1 MSGREADDVHEQ
13 VPEQTMEK
21 DFLMT
26 GPQEVDNVQ
35 AEVSEPIQEKNFL
48 MGQLE
53 VDNVQAGSSEQTL
66 EGNFMMS
73 GQETDDVH
81 EQVPEQTPEKEFM
94 MSEQEANNVHAVVPE
109 QTLEKNF
116 PMPEREADNVHAEVS
131 EQMPEKDSITSEQ
144 EADDVQAGHE
154 QTLEKNFITML
165 EQEAANDV
173 QARVPEPSPEKNF
186 IMSGRQEAD
195 DGQVGLP
202 EQRLEEEGEADQ
214 LLQEEHVRGEE
225 AYGEATELLQ
235 EENIRREEIYQGSTS
250 WSPLSSSDAPTKHLD
265 LEDSV
270 SSRLLQDSELGH
282 RNVPE
287 NLVAPPSSPATP
299 EMETTLSISPLA
311 GRSEALPDGDD
322 VMFDPPVVAY
332 REAPPSIN
340 LEEDIN
346 SANPQPPLNA
356 PPQAPPPSI
365 RNIYGSEARPSQPP
379 GIGSLFNLYPPPHL
393 AYEHQYLPAQ
403 SLFAPMGSTDMNGS
417 TTAPAVSGNF
427 ILGSLNVPP
436 PPLGVDNNSASST
449 SSSSFWNYQLPQLS
463 LSANV
468 QDSAAMDRPPYNRAT
483 ARSSS
488 ISIPLDGLPTNNRR
502 PLEAGQGSFMIGRP
516 LEAGEPS
523 SRPSKA
529 QVTSWPTD
537 MNQPSAPNV
546 QLPNLPW
553 PTDINL
559 PSANLQLYSW
569 SNNPAMSANLHPSS
583 WNNIPAPAP
592 TSQTQ
597 RPRFIPNSLYD
608 PRYEAM
614 GLPIDPHLR
623 LFLAWQNRENTRNG
637 HGDGNA

>member
-1 MSGREADDVHEQ
+1 
-13 VPEQTMEK
+13 
-21 DFLMT
+21 MT
-26 GPQEVDNVQ
+26 
-35 AEVSEPIQEKNFL
+35 
-48 MGQLE
+48 
-53 VDNVQAGSSEQTL
+53 
-66 EGNFMMS
+66 
-73 GQETDDVH
+73 
-81 EQVPEQTPEKEFM
+81 
-94 MSEQEANNVHAVVPE
+94 
-109 QTLEKNF
+109 
-116 PMPEREADNVHAEVS
+116 
-131 EQMPEKDSITSEQ
+131 EKDSITSEQ

-173 QARVPEPSPEKNF
+173 QARVPEPSPEKDFMMLAQEAHNVHAELPEQTVEENF

-468 QDSAAMDRPPYNRAT
+468 QDSAMPFGNVMFMPPPGFAAAPPRPLHEVQLHRLMGHTVGSSSFTNPRGGGGGRGRGLFQQLSTSTSFQQQAMDRPPYNRAT